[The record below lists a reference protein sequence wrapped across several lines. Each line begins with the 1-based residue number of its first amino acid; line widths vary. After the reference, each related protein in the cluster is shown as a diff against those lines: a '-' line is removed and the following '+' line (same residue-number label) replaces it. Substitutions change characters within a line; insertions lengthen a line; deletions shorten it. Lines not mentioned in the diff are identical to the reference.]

1 MQIAPTLAIRGPML
15 TFSGDPSK
23 DPAAM
28 IFIDDAIVACGGG
41 YITHVGPAAAVAPL
55 LPPEVV
61 IHNYGPDALISA
73 GFLDSHVHYP
83 QTPMIGAFGKQLLDW
98 LETHTFPTEQ
108 KFVDKDFARA
118 TAKVFLRESLR
129 NGITTSC
136 VYGTVYPQSV
146 EALFEEAEALG
157 LRLITG
163 KVLMDRHAPAALLDT
178 AESGY
183 ADSRRLIET
192 WHGRGR
198 LLYAITPR
206 FAITSTPEQ
215 LRAAGQLW
223 AEYPDCFMQTHI
235 SESLA
240 EIDFVK
246 KLYPDRANYLDVYD
260 HYGLCGRRAVF
271 GHGIHLDAAELLRM
285 SVSGSALAHCPTS
298 NFFLGSGALDLFK
311 VRQANIRVGLG
322 TDLGAGTSFSILATL
337 NEAYK
342 AAQWHQQALNAPL
355 AFYLA
360 TRGTA
365 EALSLAGQVGSL
377 APGMEADI
385 VVLNLKSTPL
395 IAYRMEHSKSLE
407 ERLFIQMTLGDD
419 RAIQATYVAGVR
431 VFENITCL

>member
-1 MQIAPTLAIRGPML
+1 ML
-15 TFSGDPSK
+15 TFSGDPSQ

-28 IFIDDAIVACGGG
+28 LFIDDAIVACGGG
-41 YITHVGPAAAVAPL
+41 VITHVGPAAEIAPL
-55 LPPEVV
+55 LPPELVV
-61 IHNYGPDALISA
+61 HHYGPDALISA

-108 KFVDKDFARA
+108 KFADKDFARA

-136 VYGTVYPQSV
+136 VYGTVHPQSV

-178 AESGY
+178 AASAY

-223 AEYPDCFMQTHI
+223 SEYPDCFMQTHI

-246 KLYPDRANYLDVYD
+246 KLYPERANYLDVYD
-260 HYGLCGRRAVF
+260 HYGLCGARAIF
-271 GHGIHLDAAELLRM
+271 GHGVHLEESELCRM

-298 NFFLGSGALDLFK
+298 NFFLGSGSLNIFK
-311 VRQANIRVGLG
+311 VGRADRPVRLGLG

-342 AAQWHQQALNAPL
+342 AAQVHQNALSASH

-365 EALSLAGQVGSL
+365 RALYLEDKVGSL

-395 IAYRMEHSKSLE
+395 IAYRMEYSKSLE
-407 ERLFIQMTLGDD
+407 EALFVQMTLGDD

-431 VFENITCL
+431 VHTL